1 MSSFTELQKNDND
14 KKKTWGGTSSG
25 EAPSYTVKNLQ
36 TDLKK
41 VGVYTASVDGDFGN
55 MTLKSLKIFQWNC
68 ANVKACL
75 KNKSRIPRIQNSSIG
90 ITGKLNKASYDELQS
105 WIRASQSVTG
115 DLVRIAFSDFSN
127 IEASSNFKKIVSA
140 SVNKDEI
147 VVSSEALQ
155 LLKDMNKHAKS
166 KSVTIKINQAFR
178 VHGVKVTGSVVTP
191 ATKSQHLIGHA
202 IDCNIVD
209 GGNWNNSLAFKNNKA
224 TDNAKKLIKELKK
237 SGYRWG
243 GDFSKADSPHF
254 DKKLVPTE
262 FSYDAKFFLNQ
273 RMVSEGHSIHKELI
287 VKDAK

>member
-1 MSSFTELQKNDND
+1 MGSFTELQKNDND
-14 KKKTWGGTSSG
+14 KKKTWGGTSSV
-25 EAPSYTVKNLQ
+25 EPPSYTVKNLQ

-41 VGVYTASVDGDFGN
+41 VGVYTALEDGDFGN
-55 MTLKSLKIFQWNC
+55 LTFKSLKIFQWSC
-68 ANVKACL
+68 ANIKACL
-75 KNKSRIPRIQNSSIG
+75 KNKSRVSRIQKSSIA
-90 ITGKLNKASYDELQS
+90 ITGTLNKTSYDELQS
-105 WIRASQSVTG
+105 WVKSGQSVTG
-115 DLVRIAFSDFSN
+115 DLIRISFSDFSN
-127 IEASSNFKKIVSA
+127 IEASSSFKKIASA
-140 SVNKDEI
+140 SVNTDEI
-147 VVSSEALQ
+147 VISSEALQ
-155 LLKDMNKHAKS
+155 LLKDINKHAKS

-209 GGNWNNSLAFKNNKA
+209 GGNWNNSLAFKTNKA

-243 GDFSKADSPHF
+243 GDFGKADSPHF
-254 DKKLVPTE
+254 DKKLSSTE

-287 VKDAK
+287 VQDAK